1 MDKKMKKNTLITI
14 FLLSFFIIFQL
25 SAQNGSGDE
34 EYYQAIQQFNLFR
47 PLGWQP
53 PNKGPKYELLATK
66 IPENGLA
73 KALIRESVSNKIYY
87 VGLGD
92 EITSSKVV
100 KIESSQVSLNQ
111 AGKVIDLSGSSVQ
124 FLRLSG
130 DKGRKEGRRGRGEKG
145 EREEREEKE
154 KRKGREDK
162 DGKESKSRG
171 KWNRQRIQ
179 ESVKGWSDYFRGAS
193 RQAIMEA
200 VRSDKF
206 RSMPEEARREIGAA
220 ARSIMSDKE

>member
-1 MDKKMKKNTLITI
+1 MDKKMKKNVLITI
-14 FLLSFFIIFQL
+14 LLLSFFMIFQL
-25 SAQNGSGDE
+25 SAQNRSDDE
-34 EYYQAIQQFNLFR
+34 AYYQAIQQFNLFR

-66 IPENGLA
+66 IPENGLP
-73 KALIRESVSNKIYY
+73 KALIRESVSNRIYY

-111 AGKVIDLSGSSVQ
+111 AGKVIDLTGSSVQ
-124 FLRLSG
+124 FLRLSS
-130 DKGRKEGRRGRGEKG
+130 DKGEKEGRRGRGEKG
-145 EREEREEKE
+145 GREEREERE
-154 KRKGREDK
+154 KRKSREDK
-162 DGKESKSRG
+162 GGKNSKSGG
-171 KWNRQRIQ
+171 KWNRQKIKQ
-179 ESVKGWSDYFRGAS
+179 AVEGWSGYFRGAS

-206 RSMPEEARREIGAA
+206 RSLPEEARREIGAA
-220 ARSIMSDKE
+220 ARGIMSDKE

>member
-1 MDKKMKKNTLITI
+1 MKKNALITI
-14 FLLSFFIIFQL
+14 FLLSFLIIFQL
-25 SAQNGSGDE
+25 SAQNRSGDE
-34 EYYQAIQQFNLFR
+34 EYYQAVQQFNLFR

-53 PNKGPKYELLATK
+53 PSKGPKYELLATK

-73 KALIRESVSNKIYY
+73 KALIREIVSNKIYY

-130 DKGRKEGRRGRGEKG
+130 DKGRKEGRRGGGEKR
-145 EREEREEKE
+145 EREESEERE
-154 KRKGREDK
+154 KRKEERRKRIQVQRKMEY
-162 DGKESKSRG
+162 
-171 KWNRQRIQ
+171 RQRIQ
-179 ESVKGWSDYFRGAS
+179 ETVKGWSDYFRGAS

-206 RSMPEEARREIGAA
+206 RSMPEEARREVGAA
-220 ARSIMSDKE
+220 ARSMMSDKE

>member
-1 MDKKMKKNTLITI
+1 MKKNALITI

-25 SAQNGSGDE
+25 SAQNRSGDE

-53 PNKGPKYELLATK
+53 PSKGPKYELLATK

-111 AGKVIDLSGSSVQ
+111 GGKVIDLSGSSVQ

-130 DKGRKEGRRGRGEKG
+130 DKGRKEGRRGGGEKR
-145 EREEREEKE
+145 EREESEERE
-154 KRKGREDK
+154 KRKEERRKRIQVQRKMEY
-162 DGKESKSRG
+162 
-171 KWNRQRIQ
+171 RQRIQ
-179 ESVKGWSDYFRGAS
+179 ETVKGWSDYFRGAS

-206 RSMPEEARREIGAA
+206 RSMPEEARREVGAA
-220 ARSIMSDKE
+220 ARSMMSDKE

>member
-1 MDKKMKKNTLITI
+1 MDKKMKKNALITI

-25 SAQNGSGDE
+25 SAQNRSGDE

-53 PNKGPKYELLATK
+53 PSKGPKYELLATK
-66 IPENGLA
+66 IPENGLP

-111 AGKVIDLSGSSVQ
+111 GGKVIDLSGSSVQ

-130 DKGRKEGRRGRGEKG
+130 DKGRKEGRRGGGEKG
-145 EREEREEKE
+145 EREEKE

-179 ESVKGWSDYFRGAS
+179 ETVKGWSDYFRGAS

-206 RSMPEEARREIGAA
+206 RSMPEEARREVGAA
-220 ARSIMSDKE
+220 ARSMMSDKE

>member
-1 MDKKMKKNTLITI
+1 MKKNVLITI
-14 FLLSFFIIFQL
+14 LLLSFFMIFQL
-25 SAQNGSGDE
+25 SAQNRSDDE
-34 EYYQAIQQFNLFR
+34 AYYQAIQQFNLFR

-66 IPENGLA
+66 IPENGLP
-73 KALIRESVSNKIYY
+73 KALIRESVSNRIYY

-111 AGKVIDLSGSSVQ
+111 AGKVIDLTGSSVQ
-124 FLRLSG
+124 FLRLSS
-130 DKGRKEGRRGRGEKG
+130 DKGEKEGRRGRGEKG
-145 EREEREEKE
+145 GREEREERE
-154 KRKGREDK
+154 KRKSREDK
-162 DGKESKSRG
+162 GGKNSKSGG
-171 KWNRQRIQ
+171 KWNRQKIKQ
-179 ESVKGWSDYFRGAS
+179 AVEGWSGYFRGAS

-206 RSMPEEARREIGAA
+206 RSLPEEARREIGAA
-220 ARSIMSDKE
+220 ARGIMSDKE

>member
-1 MDKKMKKNTLITI
+1 MDKKMKKNVLITI
-14 FLLSFFIIFQL
+14 LLLSFFIIFQL
-25 SAQNGSGDE
+25 SAQNRSGDE

-53 PNKGPKYELLATK
+53 PSKGPKYELLATK

-73 KALIRESVSNKIYY
+73 KALIRESVSNRIYY

-162 DGKESKSRG
+162 GGKESKSGG
-171 KWNRQRIQ
+171 KWNRQRIKQ
-179 ESVKGWSDYFRGAS
+179 EVEGWSGYFRGAS

>member
-1 MDKKMKKNTLITI
+1 MDKKMKKNALITI
-14 FLLSFFIIFQL
+14 FLLSFLIIFQL
-25 SAQNGSGDE
+25 SAQNRSGDE
-34 EYYQAIQQFNLFR
+34 EYYQAVQQFNLFR

-53 PNKGPKYELLATK
+53 PSKGPKYELLATK
-66 IPENGLA
+66 VPENGLA
-73 KALIRESVSNKIYY
+73 KALIREIVSNKIYY

-130 DKGRKEGRRGRGEKG
+130 DKGRKEGRRGGGEKR
-145 EREEREEKE
+145 EREESEERE
-154 KRKGREDK
+154 KRKEERRKRIQVQRKMEY
-162 DGKESKSRG
+162 
-171 KWNRQRIQ
+171 RQRIQ
-179 ESVKGWSDYFRGAS
+179 ETVKGWSDYFRGAS

-206 RSMPEEARREIGAA
+206 RSMPEEARREVGAA
-220 ARSIMSDKE
+220 ARSMMSDKE

>member
-1 MDKKMKKNTLITI
+1 MDKKMKKNALITI

-25 SAQNGSGDE
+25 SAQNRSGDE

-53 PNKGPKYELLATK
+53 PSKGPKYELLATK

-111 AGKVIDLSGSSVQ
+111 GGKVIDLSGSSVQ
-124 FLRLSG
+124 FLRLSD
-130 DKGRKEGRRGRGEKG
+130 DKGRKEERRGGGEKG
-145 EREEREEKE
+145 EREEKE

-179 ESVKGWSDYFRGAS
+179 ETVKGWSDYFRGAS

-206 RSMPEEARREIGAA
+206 RSMPEEARREVGAA
-220 ARSIMSDKE
+220 ARSMMSDKE

>member
-1 MDKKMKKNTLITI
+1 MDKKMKKNALITI

-25 SAQNGSGDE
+25 SAQNRSGDE

-53 PNKGPKYELLATK
+53 PSKGPKYELLATK

-100 KIESSQVSLNQ
+100 RIESGQVSLNQ
-111 AGKVIDLSGSSVQ
+111 GGKVIDLSGSSVQ

-130 DKGRKEGRRGRGEKG
+130 DKGRKEERRGGGEKG
-145 EREEREEKE
+145 EREEKE

-179 ESVKGWSDYFRGAS
+179 ETVKGWSDYFRGAS

-206 RSMPEEARREIGAA
+206 RSMPEEARREVGAA
-220 ARSIMSDKE
+220 ARSMMSDKE

>member
-1 MDKKMKKNTLITI
+1 MDKKMKKNALITI

-25 SAQNGSGDE
+25 SAQNRSGDE
-34 EYYQAIQQFNLFR
+34 EYYQAVQQFNLFR

-53 PNKGPKYELLATK
+53 PSKGPKYELLATK

-130 DKGRKEGRRGRGEKG
+130 DKGRKEGRRGGGEKG
-145 EREEREEKE
+145 EREEKE

-179 ESVKGWSDYFRGAS
+179 ETVKGWSDYFRGAS

-206 RSMPEEARREIGAA
+206 RSMPEEARREVGAA
-220 ARSIMSDKE
+220 ARSMMSDKE

>member
-1 MDKKMKKNTLITI
+1 MDKKMKKNALITI

-25 SAQNGSGDE
+25 SAQNRSGDE

-53 PNKGPKYELLATK
+53 PSKGPKYELLATK

-92 EITSSKVV
+92 EITSSKVI

-111 AGKVIDLSGSSVQ
+111 GGKVIDLSGSSVQ

-130 DKGRKEGRRGRGEKG
+130 DKGRKEERRGGGEKG
-145 EREEREEKE
+145 EREEKE

-179 ESVKGWSDYFRGAS
+179 ETVKGWSDYFRGAS

-206 RSMPEEARREIGAA
+206 RSMPEEARREVGAA
-220 ARSIMSDKE
+220 ARSMMSDKE

>member
-1 MDKKMKKNTLITI
+1 MDKKMKKNALITI

-25 SAQNGSGDE
+25 SAQNRSGDE

-53 PNKGPKYELLATK
+53 PSKGPKYELLATK

-100 KIESSQVSLNQ
+100 RIESSQVSLNQ
-111 AGKVIDLSGSSVQ
+111 GGKVIDLSGSSVQ

-130 DKGRKEGRRGRGEKG
+130 DKGRKEERRGGGEKG
-145 EREEREEKE
+145 EREEKE

-179 ESVKGWSDYFRGAS
+179 ETVKGWSDYFRGAS

-206 RSMPEEARREIGAA
+206 RSMPEEARREVGAA
-220 ARSIMSDKE
+220 ARSMMSDKE

>member
-1 MDKKMKKNTLITI
+1 MDKKMKKNVLITI
-14 FLLSFFIIFQL
+14 LLLGFFIIFQI
-25 SAQNGSGDE
+25 SAQNRSDDE
-34 EYYQAIQQFNLFR
+34 AYYQAIQQFNLFR

-66 IPENGLA
+66 IPENGLP
-73 KALIRESVSNKIYY
+73 KALIRESVSNRIYY

-111 AGKVIDLSGSSVQ
+111 AGKVIDLTGSSVQ
-124 FLRLSG
+124 FLRLSS
-130 DKGRKEGRRGRGEKG
+130 DKGEKEGRRGRGEKG
-145 EREEREEKE
+145 GREEREERE
-154 KRKGREDK
+154 KRKSREDK
-162 DGKESKSRG
+162 GGKNSKSGG
-171 KWNRQRIQ
+171 KWNRQKIKQ
-179 ESVKGWSDYFRGAS
+179 AVEGWSGYFRGAS

-206 RSMPEEARREIGAA
+206 RSLPEEARREIGAA
-220 ARSIMSDKE
+220 ARGIMSDKE

>member
-1 MDKKMKKNTLITI
+1 MDKKMKKNALITI
-14 FLLSFFIIFQL
+14 FLLSFLIIFQL
-25 SAQNGSGDE
+25 SAQNRSGDE
-34 EYYQAIQQFNLFR
+34 EYYQAVQQFNLFR

-53 PNKGPKYELLATK
+53 PSKGPKYELLATK

-73 KALIRESVSNKIYY
+73 KALIREIVSNKIYY

-130 DKGRKEGRRGRGEKG
+130 DKGRKEGRRGGGEKR
-145 EREEREEKE
+145 EREESEERE
-154 KRKGREDK
+154 KRKEERRKRIQVQRKMEY
-162 DGKESKSRG
+162 
-171 KWNRQRIQ
+171 RQRIQ
-179 ESVKGWSDYFRGAS
+179 ETVKGWSDYFRGAS

-206 RSMPEEARREIGAA
+206 RSMPEEARREVGAA
-220 ARSIMSDKE
+220 ARSMMSDKE